1 MKKRKFHTTMFVV
14 YTALFLLFV
23 IKTMHIRKPALH
35 KPTPK
40 EVIQHSFDEPKDY
53 VEDKQ
58 LPESKREY
66 YEYLYHK
73 SK

>member
-1 MKKRKFHTTMFVV
+1 MFVV

-40 EVIQHSFDEPKDY
+40 EVIQHSFDKPKDY
-53 VEDKQ
+53 AEDKK
-58 LPESKREY
+58 LSEKKRAY
-66 YEYLYHK
+66 YDYLYDK
-73 SK
+73 RDSKVFD